1 MKHELP
7 IILGAGIFDS
17 KNRFPHNAVTL
28 PRRVTTYELE
38 YFFEDGG
45 ISVLNGVKYPI
56 KSGNILFSKP
66 DDIRYSFLPF
76 KCRFIHFSVSDSSLI
91 DAIEKINCFS
101 NNTAYKKIDTIFSSI
116 SSLFY
121 SVSNFDNIT
130 ASAKLISLL
139 HLLAESNEEK
149 TDVITQAQ
157 NLIQNNYFDELTTD
171 SIAKT
176 CNISVS
182 YLHKLFKN
190 ELNLTP
196 GEYLTNCRISA
207 ARDMLINTDMSV
219 NDVAFRCG
227 FSSQSYFSDCF
238 KRKNG
243 ISPKDF
249 RKKINHLP

>member
-7 IILGAGIFDS
+7 VILGAGIFDS
-17 KNRFPHNAVTL
+17 KNRFPHKTVTT
-28 PRRVTTYELE
+28 PRRVKTYELE

-45 ISVLNGVKYPI
+45 ISVLNGIKYPI

-76 KCRFIHFSVSDSSLI
+76 KCRFIHFSASDSSLI
-91 DAIEKINCFS
+91 EAIEKINRFS
-101 NNTAYKKIDTIFSSI
+101 NKTVYKKIDNIFSSI

-121 SVSNFDNIT
+121 SVSQFDNIA
-130 ASAKLISLL
+130 ASAELVSLL
-139 HLLAESNEEK
+139 HLLAENSEEK
-149 TDVITQAQ
+149 TDIITQAQ
-157 NLIQNNYFDELTTD
+157 NLIQNNYSDELTID
-171 SIAKT
+171 IIAKS

-182 YLHKLFKN
+182 YLHKLFKS

-196 GEYLTNCRISA
+196 GEYLINYRISA
-207 ARDMLINTDMSV
+207 ARDMLINTDMSL
-219 NDVAFRCG
+219 NDVAFHCG